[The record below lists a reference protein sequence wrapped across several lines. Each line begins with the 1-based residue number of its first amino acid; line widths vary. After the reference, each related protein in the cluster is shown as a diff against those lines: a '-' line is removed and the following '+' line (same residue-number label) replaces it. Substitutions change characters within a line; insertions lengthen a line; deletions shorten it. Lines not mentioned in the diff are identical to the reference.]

1 MNRQTLPM
9 YVQIAGEIRD
19 SINQGIYKKGEK
31 LPSEAKFSQQFA
43 VNRHTIRQAIGLLK
57 LEGLLRVDRGRGM
70 FVAEKTIRYPIG
82 KRVRYNQAL
91 KAQGRQGSYEFIRTI
106 TVPADTSIAKNLE
119 ISQGEPVALIE
130 HLGFADTEPILVSTS
145 YFPLKLFPDLLAPEN
160 IELLQEIK
168 SISKVMQR
176 LYDYDHIRR
185 TTSVSARL
193 IQPQDARLMQMALNE
208 PILLVE
214 SVNLNQADEVIQ
226 YGVTRFRAD
235 KVVLDFENQV

>member
-1 MNRQTLPM
+1 MNRETLPI
-9 YVQIAGEIRD
+9 YVQIADELRE
-19 SINQGIYKKGEK
+19 SINRGIYKKGDK

-43 VNRHTIRQAIGLLK
+43 VNRHTIRQAIALLK

-91 KAQGRQGSYEFIRTI
+91 KAQGRQGRYEFMRTI
-106 TVPADTSIAKNLE
+106 EVPADASVAKHLE
-119 ISQGEPVALIE
+119 IKQSEPVALIE
-130 HLGFADTEPILVSTS
+130 VLGFADTEPIIVSTS
-145 YFPLKLFPDLLAPEN
+145 YFPLKLFPDLLSPEN

-168 SISKVMQR
+168 SISKLMEK
-176 LYDYDHIRR
+176 LYNCDHIRR
-185 TTSVSARL
+185 STSVSARL
-193 IQPQDARLMQMALNE
+193 IQSQDARLLQVAQNQ

-214 SVNLNQADEVIQ
+214 SINLNQTGDVIE

-235 KVVLDFENQV
+235 KVQLDFDSQA